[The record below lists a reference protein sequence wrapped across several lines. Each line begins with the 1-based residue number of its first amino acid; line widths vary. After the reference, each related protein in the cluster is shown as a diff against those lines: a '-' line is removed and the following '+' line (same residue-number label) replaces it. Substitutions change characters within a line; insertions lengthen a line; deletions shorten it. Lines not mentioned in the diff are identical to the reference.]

1 VNQEENDILS
11 APFTEEE
18 IKAAINSC
26 YAEGGPG
33 QMASPSSFFQKFWE
47 VVKKDIVNMCRG
59 QP

>member
-18 IKAAINSC
+18 IKAAIDSC

-33 QMASPSSFFQKFWE
+33 QMASPSSFFRSSGRWL
-47 VVKKDIVNMCRG
+47 KKI
-59 QP
+59 